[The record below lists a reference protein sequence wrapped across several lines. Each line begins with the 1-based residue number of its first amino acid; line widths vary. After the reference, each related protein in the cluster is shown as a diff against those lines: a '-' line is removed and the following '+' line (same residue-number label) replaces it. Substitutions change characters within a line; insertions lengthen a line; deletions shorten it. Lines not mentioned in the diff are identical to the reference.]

1 AEGLLR
7 RQHAGQL
14 RSMPQM
20 PRDDDD
26 ASRRGRGRPQLVRH
40 AARPAGRRPSRRTT
54 GVARVAARR
63 GSASRRRR
71 VTRARVAL
79 GGRAGEHA
87 DGVEVSPRP
96 GQLRDVGTSNSE
108 GRPCHDL
115 AVLITMSRAGR
126 QGQSAVVI
134 GGGFIGT
141 AVARALAR
149 SGRPTTLLSRRP
161 MPAPAGVDVVYGDA
175 TDGTAMASLVAGGRD
190 VVYAAGTSLPLA
202 VERDPAQLVEPLRA
216 LVTVLEAVRINA
228 GSSLLF
234 LSSGGTVYG
243 EPGHLPVTEDHPLR
257 PRSAYG
263 SEMVAAET
271 YVAYYARRH
280 GVAATSLRCAN
291 AYGPGQQPHR
301 GQGLIATVLDAAT
314 HGQAVEV
321 WGDGSAVRDY
331 VFIDD
336 LATAVVALL

>member
-1 AEGLLR
+1 
-7 RQHAGQL
+7 
-14 RSMPQM
+14 
-20 PRDDDD
+20 
-26 ASRRGRGRPQLVRH
+26 
-40 AARPAGRRPSRRTT
+40 
-54 GVARVAARR
+54 
-63 GSASRRRR
+63 
-71 VTRARVAL
+71 
-79 GGRAGEHA
+79 
-87 DGVEVSPRP
+87 
-96 GQLRDVGTSNSE
+96 
-108 GRPCHDL
+108 
-115 AVLITMSRAGR
+115 
-126 QGQSAVVI
+126 
-134 GGGFIGT
+134 
-141 AVARALAR
+141 
-149 SGRPTTLLSRRP
+149 

-336 LATAVVALL
+336 LATAVVALLGRADLPEALNLGSGVGASVHEVLELVEATTGRALRVHWRGSRPFDVSRVVLDITRLRSLIAFEPTPLAVGIRDTWAAISRSTVA